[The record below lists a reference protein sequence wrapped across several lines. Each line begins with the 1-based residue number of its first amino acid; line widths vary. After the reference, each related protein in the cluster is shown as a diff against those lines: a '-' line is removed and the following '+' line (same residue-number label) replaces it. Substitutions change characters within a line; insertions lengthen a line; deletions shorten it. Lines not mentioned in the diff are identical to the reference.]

1 MKFPL
6 FSPCKSV
13 FKLSLTVLIIIVLLS
28 SSFKSPNRNLVNEY
42 TQNLNYTVYV
52 SGSKRGTLHAQLIRS
67 ADKSFKIRLETN
79 IHFPFTNVLS
89 LIQVN
94 YTASGLESASSF
106 KKINNHLN
114 EQISLQKT
122 NGGYILTNDAGQKN
136 RIITQIPFSVGRLYH
151 HEPLG
156 MKELFSERLGAF
168 VPIKNLREGE
178 YELIQP
184 DGKKNVF
191 VYRYGICTEMRTEM
205 MACNVRFVLSE

>member
-1 MKFPL
+1 MISFFL
-6 FSPCKSV
+6 NTNSRF
-13 FKLSLTVLIIIVLLS
+13 FKILMSTLIIVVLTS
-28 SSFKSPNRNLVNEY
+28 SYKAPRKEVANDF

-79 IHFPFTNVLS
+79 IHFPFTDVLS

-94 YTASGLESASSF
+94 YTTSGLQSASSF
-106 KKINNHLN
+106 KKINNHVN

-122 NGGYILTNDAGQKN
+122 TGGYILTNDAGQKN

-151 HEPLG
+151 NEPLG
-156 MKELFSERLGAF
+156 MKELFSERLGTF

-205 MACNVRFVLSE
+205 MGCNVRFVLSE

>member
-1 MKFPL
+1 MISYFL
-6 FSPCKSV
+6 NTNNRFATML
-13 FKLSLTVLIIIVLLS
+13 LSTLILVLLTS
-28 SSFKSPNRNLVNEY
+28 SYKSTKEVDNDF
-42 TQNLNYTVYV
+42 TQNLTYTVYV
-52 SGSKRGTLHAQLIRS
+52 SGSKRGTLHAQLIKS

-94 YTASGLESASSF
+94 YSASGLESASSF
-106 KKINNHLN
+106 KKINNHVN
-114 EQISLQKT
+114 EQINLQKT
-122 NGGYILTNDAGQKN
+122 NGGYIITNDSGQKN
-136 RIITQIPFSVGRLYH
+136 RILTQIPFSVGRLYH
-151 HEPLG
+151 HEPRG

-178 YELIQP
+178 YELVQP

-205 MACNVRFVLSE
+205 MACNVRFVLSK

>member
-1 MKFPL
+1 MISF
-6 FSPCKSV
+6 FINTNSRF
-13 FKLSLTVLIIIVLLS
+13 FKILISTLIIVMLTS
-28 SSFKSPNRNLVNEY
+28 SYKAPRKEVANDF
-42 TQNLNYTVYV
+42 TQNLTYTVYV

-94 YTASGLESASSF
+94 YTTSGLESASSF
-106 KKINNHLN
+106 KKINNHVN
-114 EQISLQKT
+114 EQINLQKII
-122 NGGYILTNDAGQKN
+122 GGYLLTNEAGQKT
-136 RIITQIPFSVGRLYH
+136 RILTQIPFSVGRLYH
-151 HEPLG
+151 HEPHG

>member
-1 MKFPL
+1 MSPL
-6 FSPCKSV
+6 FSNINSRF
-13 FKLSLTVLIIIVLLS
+13 FKILMNTLIIVVLTS
-28 SSFKSPNRNLVNEY
+28 SYKAPRKEVANDF
-42 TQNLNYTVYV
+42 TQNLTYTVYV

-67 ADKSFKIRLETN
+67 TDKSYKIRLETK
-79 IHFPFTNVLS
+79 IHFPFTDVLS

-94 YTASGLESASSF
+94 YTTSGLESASSF
-106 KKINNHLN
+106 KKINNHVN

>member
-1 MKFPL
+1 MISF
-6 FSPCKSV
+6 FINTNSRF
-13 FKLSLTVLIIIVLLS
+13 FKILISTLILVVLTS
-28 SSFKSPNRNLVNEY
+28 SYKAPRKEVANDF
-42 TQNLNYTVYV
+42 TQNLTYTVYV
-52 SGSKRGTLHAQLIRS
+52 SGSKRGTLDAQLIRS
-67 ADKSFKIRLETN
+67 ADKSFRIRLETN

-106 KKINNHLN
+106 KKINNHVN

>member
-1 MKFPL
+1 MISL
-6 FSPCKSV
+6 FSNINSRF
-13 FKLSLTVLIIIVLLS
+13 FKILLSTLIIVVLTS
-28 SSFKSPNRNLVNEY
+28 SYNSPRIEVVKDF
-42 TQNLNYTVYV
+42 TQNLTYTVYV
-52 SGSKRGTLHAQLIRS
+52 SGSKRGTLQAQLIRS

-94 YTASGLESASSF
+94 YSASGLESASSF
-106 KKINNHLN
+106 KKINNHVN
-114 EQISLQKT
+114 EQINLQKT
-122 NGGYILTNDAGQKN
+122 IGGFLLTNDAGQET
-136 RIITQIPFSVGRLYH
+136 RILAQIPFSVGRLYH
-151 HEPLG
+151 NEPLG

-168 VPIKNLREGE
+168 VPIKNLRAGE

-184 DGKKNVF
+184 DGKRNVF

>member
-1 MKFPL
+1 MISFFL
-6 FSPCKSV
+6 NTNSRFFNILMS
-13 FKLSLTVLIIIVLLS
+13 TLIIVVLTS
-28 SSFKSPNRNLVNEY
+28 SYKAPRKEVVNDF
-42 TQNLNYTVYV
+42 TQNLTYTVYV
-52 SGSKRGTLHAQLIRS
+52 SGSKRGTLHAQLIKS
-67 ADKSFKIRLETN
+67 ADRSFKIRLETN
-79 IHFPFTNVLS
+79 IHFPFTDVLS

-94 YTASGLESASSF
+94 YTTSGLESASSF
-106 KKINNHLN
+106 KKINSHVN

-184 DGKKNVF
+184 NGKKNVF

>member
-1 MKFPL
+1 MISL
-6 FSPCKSV
+6 FLNTNSRF
-13 FKLSLTVLIIIVLLS
+13 FKILLSTLIIVLLTSSYKS
-28 SSFKSPNRNLVNEY
+28 SSKEVANDF
-42 TQNLNYTVYV
+42 TQNLTYTVYV

-67 ADKSFKIRLETN
+67 NDKSYKIRLETN

-94 YTASGLESASSF
+94 YTTSGLESASSF
-106 KKINNHLN
+106 KKINNHVN

-184 DGKKNVF
+184 DGKRNVF

>member
-1 MKFPL
+1 MISL
-6 FSPCKSV
+6 FSNFNSRF
-13 FKLSLTVLIIIVLLS
+13 FKILLSTLIIVVLTS
-28 SSFKSPNRNLVNEY
+28 SYNSPRKEVVKDF
-42 TQNLNYTVYV
+42 TQNLTYTVYV
-52 SGSKRGTLHAQLIRS
+52 SGSKRGTLQAQLIRS

-94 YTASGLESASSF
+94 YSASGLESASSF
-106 KKINNHLN
+106 KKINNHVN
-114 EQISLQKT
+114 EQINLQKT
-122 NGGYILTNDAGQKN
+122 IGGFLLTNDAGQET
-136 RIITQIPFSVGRLYH
+136 RILEQIPFSVGRLYH
-151 HEPLG
+151 YEPLG

-191 VYRYGICTEMRTEM
+191 VYRYGICTEMRTEI

>member
-1 MKFPL
+1 MISFFL
-6 FSPCKSV
+6 NTNSRF
-13 FKLSLTVLIIIVLLS
+13 FKILMSTLIIVVLTS
-28 SSFKSPNRNLVNEY
+28 SYKAPRKEVANDF

-79 IHFPFTNVLS
+79 IHFPFTDVLS

-106 KKINNHLN
+106 KKINNHVN

-151 HEPLG
+151 NEPLG
-156 MKELFSERLGAF
+156 MKELFSERLGTF

-205 MACNVRFVLSE
+205 MGCNVRFVLSE

>member
-1 MKFPL
+1 MISL
-6 FSPCKSV
+6 FLNTNSRF
-13 FKLSLTVLIIIVLLS
+13 FKILLSTLIIVALT
-28 SSFKSPNRNLVNEY
+28 SSFKSTKKEVANDF
-42 TQNLNYTVYV
+42 TQNLTYTVYV

-67 ADKSFKIRLETN
+67 NDKSYKIRLETN

-94 YTASGLESASSF
+94 YTTSGLESASSF
-106 KKINNHLN
+106 KKINNHVN

-184 DGKKNVF
+184 DGKRNVF

>member
-1 MKFPL
+1 MISF
-6 FSPCKSV
+6 FSNFNSRF
-13 FKLSLTVLIIIVLLS
+13 FKILLSTLIIVVLTS
-28 SSFKSPNRNLVNEY
+28 SYNSPRKEVVKDF
-42 TQNLNYTVYV
+42 TQNLTYTVYV
-52 SGSKRGTLHAQLIRS
+52 SGSKRGTLQAQLIRS
-67 ADKSFKIRLETN
+67 ADKSFKIRLETK

-94 YTASGLESASSF
+94 YSALGLESASSF
-106 KKINNHLN
+106 KKINNHVN
-114 EQISLQKT
+114 EQINLQKT
-122 NGGYILTNDAGQKN
+122 IGGFLLTNDAGQET
-136 RIITQIPFSVGRLYH
+136 RILAQIPFSVGRLYH
-151 HEPLG
+151 NEPLG

>member
-1 MKFPL
+1 MISFFL
-6 FSPCKSV
+6 NTNSRF
-13 FKLSLTVLIIIVLLS
+13 FKILVSTLIIVVLTS
-28 SSFKSPNRNLVNEY
+28 SYKAPRKEVANDF

-79 IHFPFTNVLS
+79 IHFPFTDVLS

-106 KKINNHLN
+106 KKINNHVN

-151 HEPLG
+151 NEPLG
-156 MKELFSERLGAF
+156 MKELFSERLGTF

-205 MACNVRFVLSE
+205 MGCNVRFVLSE